1 MIKKVL
7 IWPDPKL
14 RKASKE
20 VTVFDEKLTQL
31 IIDLHQTMKE
41 YDNKPHLPDCAGL
54 AAPQI
59 GVHQRVFVYKMKG
72 EGTCMINPV
81 ILEQEGE
88 QYESEGC
95 LSFPGVFIKVHRANR
110 ILVEFQDV
118 DGNKNR
124 LRTDGFVSRIIQHEI
139 NHLDGVTYL
148 HALSQVK
155 RDLITRKLKKVQ
167 KRVAEQERQFNEWK
181 QRMFAEADSGND
193 NPGGDTRGSSETKE
207 SL

>member
-7 IWPDPKL
+7 IWPDPAL
-14 RKASKE
+14 RKHSKE
-20 VTVFDEKLTQL
+20 VTEFDEKLTQL

-59 GVHQRVFVYKMKG
+59 GVHKRVFVYKMKG
-72 EGTCMINPV
+72 AGTCMINPV

-124 LRTDGFVSRIIQHEI
+124 LRTDGFISRVIQHECQ
-139 NHLDGVTYL
+139 HLDGVTYL
-148 HALSQVK
+148 YTLPQVK

-167 KRVAEQERQFNEWK
+167 KRVEKQKRQFDEWK
-181 QRMFAEADSGND
+181 QRITTEGNSRDD
-193 NPGGDTRGSSETKE
+193 NSGGDT
-207 SL
+207 